1 MFRSIKRF
9 GNVLLQE
16 DVEVRSKAESPTE
29 TEDDIP
35 DVSLSWPLNK
45 QGILKYDAWWQLR

>member
-1 MFRSIKRF
+1 
-9 GNVLLQE
+9 LQE
-16 DVEVRSKAESPTE
+16 DVELKSKAESPTG

-45 QGILKYDAWWQLR
+45 QGILKYGGGWWQLR

>member
-1 MFRSIKRF
+1 
-9 GNVLLQE
+9 LQE
-16 DVEVRSKAESPTE
+16 DVELKSKAESPTE
-29 TEDDIP
+29 TEEDIP